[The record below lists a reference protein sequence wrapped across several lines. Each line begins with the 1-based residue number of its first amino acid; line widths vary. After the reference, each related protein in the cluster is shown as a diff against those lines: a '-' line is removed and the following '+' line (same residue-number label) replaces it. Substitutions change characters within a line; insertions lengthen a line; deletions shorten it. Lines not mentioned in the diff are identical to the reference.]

1 MTVTAPAPPRQVQAA
16 LLLGSLALLILGL
29 QPLLL
34 GELFTSGRA
43 SLDGL
48 GLVAMGEIVAL
59 GLGVIAGEALGPRL
73 GLPAVLWPATLLAVA
88 ADLAS
93 AQASGDLLLLGLR
106 ALAGLGEGLL
116 LWAAVALIVRQ
127 PAAERLSGLFMAL
140 QTFCQGLLAAVLALW
155 ILPRL
160 GSPGGFWLL
169 AGVTALALPL
179 TAALPR
185 RLAAVDVPGSAPV
198 RHSWRLPQTL
208 LLAFVGCQLAA
219 IGALWAYLEPY
230 GEALGLDASQAQ
242 TLIAASFAAQ
252 LLGGLAGAVL
262 VVWLPAAIT
271 LTLATLLL
279 GSLAALIYGLPPGA
293 HLSFVLL
300 CLTFTFLWQT
310 LTPFQI
316 SLALRLDASGRVATL
331 VPSLQLLGCAAGPAL
346 ASLWLQGAAVRP
358 AALTSALL
366 ALLALGLAALLA
378 LSAPGPRPVPRW
390 RWQRPG

>member
-93 AQASGDLLLLGLR
+93 AQASGDLRLLGLR

-127 PAAERLSGLFMAL
+127 PTAERLSGLFMAL
-140 QTFCQGLLAAVLALW
+140 QTFCQGLLAALLALW

-160 GSPGGFWLL
+160 GSAGGFRLL

-179 TAALPR
+179 TVALPR

-198 RHSWRLPQTL
+198 RHRWRLPQAL

-230 GEALGLDASQAQ
+230 GEALGLPPGQAQ
-242 TLIAASFAAQ
+242 SLIALSLGAQ
-252 LLGGLAGAVL
+252 LLGGLAGAGL
-262 VVWLPAAIT
+262 VSRLPARGT
-271 LTLATLLL
+271 LAVATLLL
-279 GSLAALIYGLPPGA
+279 GSLATLIHGLPVGA
-293 HLSFVLL
+293 HLAFVGSCLL
-300 CLTFTFLWQT
+300 FTFLWQT

-316 SLALRLDASGRVATL
+316 GLALSLDPRGRIATL

-346 ASLWLQGAAVRP
+346 ASFWLNGAEVRP
-358 AALTSALL
+358 AALASALL
-366 ALLALGLAALLA
+366 SLLALGLLGLLG
-378 LSAPGPRPVPRW
+378 LSERTSRLPSRGRLR
-390 RWQRPG
+390 RSG